1 VTLFLDLTHPE
12 DGLPPYANAIA
23 GRARRTALP
32 THDFEPPSH
41 AVIGEALRLID
52 AEQAAGGT
60 TYVHCWGGIG
70 RPAPVIGCWLAGR
83 VGGEAALDAIVRL
96 RAGCATA
103 GRP

>member
-70 RPAPVIGCWLAGR
+70 RTGTVIGCWLVPDRLERGDGTVGWPGPLAGGA
-83 VGGEAALDAIVRL
+83 GGL
-96 RAGCATA
+96 
-103 GRP
+103 P